1 MIGLSLFER
10 IPLSDMF
17 NQFDNSNFLK
27 PDSKEQLSLF

>member
-1 MIGLSLFER
+1 
-10 IPLSDMF
+10 MF